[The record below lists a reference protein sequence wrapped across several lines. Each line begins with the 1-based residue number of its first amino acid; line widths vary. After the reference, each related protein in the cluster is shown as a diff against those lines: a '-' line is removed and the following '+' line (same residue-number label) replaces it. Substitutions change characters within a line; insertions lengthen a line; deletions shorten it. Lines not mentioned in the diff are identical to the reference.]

1 MNLYIRPDGSAQC
14 IYDEKL
20 PLQEMGA
27 IDIKRA
33 SHVEPDPEKP
43 GMWFADLHPVGGPKV
58 TGFPT
63 RAEALAYEIA
73 WLEAQLA
80 IRPVTVRQVA
90 RE

>member
-20 PLQEMGA
+20 PLQEIGA

-33 SHVEPDPEKP
+33 SHVEPDPDKS
-43 GMWFADLHPVGGPKV
+43 GTWFADLHPVGGPKV
-58 TGFPT
+58 TGFAT

-73 WLEAQLA
+73 WLDAQLSL
-80 IRPVTVRQVA
+80 RPVHVKQA
-90 RE
+90 PSE

>member
-14 IYDEKL
+14 IYDEKI

-33 SHVEPDPEKP
+33 SHVEPDPDRP
-43 GMWFADLHPVGGPKV
+43 GKWFADLNPVGGPRV
-58 TGFPT
+58 TGFDT
-63 RAEALAYEIA
+63 RADALAYEIQ
-73 WLEAQLA
+73 WLEAQLTM
-80 IRPVTVRQVA
+80 RPVYVRQVP

>member
-20 PLQEMGA
+20 PLAEMGA

-33 SHVEPDPEKP
+33 SHVEPDPLAP
-43 GMWFADLHPVGGPKV
+43 GKWYADLGPVGGPKV
-58 TGFPT
+58 TGFAN

-73 WLEAQLA
+73 WLEAQLTL
-80 IRPVTVRQVA
+80 RPVHVKQVA
-90 RE
+90 HE